1 MPESWWETDK
11 ELEVDESG
19 FLLPTA
25 KDVVEQ
31 SADELKVPVILS
43 IHPQSDALFHF
54 CDDMDSLRAI
64 VG

>member
-1 MPESWWETDK
+1 MPESWWDTDK

-31 SADELKVPVILS
+31 SADELKVPACTSTKRRI
-43 IHPQSDALFHF
+43 IPFW
-54 CDDMDSLRAI
+54 
-64 VG
+64 